1 MGKRS
6 AVVELFLGDMGS
18 MQREL
23 RPSTQREDQLT
34 METKL
39 EQIAVKAVNQLPKSV
54 VREIRTPRSVGAG
67 GGRPPPATRWMW
79 KRSHC
84 GTIEAPPG
92 ERGGNRYVLPNANA
106 PHLDSTR
113 SAGDGTSAC
122 GAKRSLR
129 SMLAILRIA
138 KVRRSVITM
147 MDLRSCR
154 AGGKAARRLR
164 AASVRCKAR

>member
-18 MQREL
+18 IQREL

-67 GGRPPPATRWMW
+67 GGRPPPATRWDG
-79 KRSHC
+79 KRGVGHRPQA
-84 GTIEAPPG
+84 TAPI
-92 ERGGNRYVLPNANA
+92 
-106 PHLDSTR
+106 LDSTEWTLGTAQR
-113 SAGDGTSAC
+113 AMPKVVPDSSSATESSVRSSAGDNTTSH
-122 GAKRSLR
+122 
-129 SMLAILRIA
+129 
-138 KVRRSVITM
+138 
-147 MDLRSCR
+147 
-154 AGGKAARRLR
+154 
-164 AASVRCKAR
+164 